1 MIAIITADIINS
13 QKREVEIWMS
23 QLKKLLSSWGNS
35 PANWEIYRGDEFQL
49 KCHVSDVFS
58 KALLLKSLM
67 KTFEDLDVRIAI
79 GIGNEVYSSEKIT
92 ESNGSAYVNSGRL
105 LTQIKSNGKTLELQT
120 DNEKINRDL
129 NMLLKWASID
139 FDNWT
144 AATAQIVHELLKNP
158 DLTQDDLAKKLNIS
172 QSSVSQRLKRAN
184 FDLLQETDQYFRKK
198 IAEL

>member
-49 KCHVSDVFS
+49 KCNVSDVFS